1 MTMEAGRERNEAP
14 LALTPLAVTMG
25 DPAGIGPEIT
35 IKAWTQRASEALQPF
50 CVYAD
55 ATVLAHRARMLG
67 LDVPI
72 TIIGT
77 PDEARTFFAKSLPV
91 IEVRTAARV
100 EPGTPDPANG
110 AATISAITQAVADV
124 ALGKA
129 RGLVTNPISKAVL
142 YQAGFA
148 HPGHT
153 EYLGALAGKHWPGHR
168 HHPVMML
175 ACAELRVVPLTIHV
189 ALAQVPSLITRSLIF
204 ETARATWEALRRD
217 FGIEAP
223 RIAVAGLNPHAGEGG
238 AIGREDEDIIAPAIR
253 DLAAEGLS
261 VSGPHS
267 ADTLFHAAAR
277 KNYDA
282 VIAMYHDQA
291 LIPIKTLAFDEGV
304 NITLGLPF
312 VRTSPDHGTAFNIA
326 GECRAS
332 ATSLIHSLKMAH
344 TMASRRAAHKP

>member
-1 MTMEAGRERNEAP
+1 MDATRERNEAP
-14 LALTPLAVTMG
+14 LALTMG

-35 IKAWTQRASEALQPF
+35 IKAWLQRANEALPPF
-50 CVYAD
+50 AVYAD
-55 ATVLAHRARMLG
+55 TNVLAARARSLG
-67 LDVPI
+67 CDLPI
-72 TIIGT
+72 TVIGT
-77 PDEARTFFAKSLPV
+77 LEDAKTVFAKSLPV
-91 IEVRTAARV
+91 IEVRLAERV
-100 EPGTPDPANG
+100 EPGQPNAANG
-110 AATISAITQAVADV
+110 AGTIAAIEHAVIDV
-124 ALGKA
+124 ARGKA
-129 RGLVTNPISKAVL
+129 RALVTNPIAKSVL

-148 HPGHT
+148 YPGHT
-153 EYLGALAGKHWPGHR
+153 EFLGALADKHWPAHR

-175 ACAELRVVPLTIHV
+175 ACTELRVVPLTIHV
-189 ALAQVPSLITRSLIF
+189 PLARVPALVTRQLIF
-204 ETARATWEALRRD
+204 ETARITWEALRRD

-238 AIGREDEDIIAPAIR
+238 AIGREDEDVIAPAIR

-326 GECRAS
+326 AEARAS

-344 TMASRRAAHKP
+344 TMASRRAAHHT